1 MAKITAS
8 GVYDLTMEE
17 YRGQP
22 ADGMSLSASD
32 AILLGN
38 YTPAHLKASW
48 AEEAEDEGSSQSD
61 FGTLIHTMILEPHL
75 APGAI
80 VQVFADD
87 WRSKDARTKRDEAR
101 AAGKLPVL
109 EKDVDRAQAA
119 VAAVMRHPLAAALLK
134 DGKAEQSWFAKDKDT
149 GLYRKARP
157 DFYTSNRILV
167 DIKTVAS
174 AHPDFLMRRV
184 YDGGWFQQAPFHC
197 DVAERVEGS
206 PVRGYCWLIVEQ
218 KPPHAVVIRKPTDT
232 ILMHGDRLNK
242 QAWETFARCVKT
254 DQWPAWGETLED
266 LALPTYAFY
275 RLEDEA
281 QNKPSRG
288 LEALAWA
295 EQTGAD
301 PRA

>member
-1 MAKITAS
+1 MIKAS
-8 GVYDLTMEE
+8 GVYDLTMAQ

-22 ADGMSLSASD
+22 ADAMSLSASD

-48 AEEAEDEGSSQSD
+48 AEEAEDDGSSASD

-75 APGAI
+75 APGA
-80 VQVFADD
+80 VVVVNADD
-87 WRSKDARTKRDEAR
+87 WRKKDAQEAR
-101 AAGKLPVL
+101 NAAREAGKLPVL
-109 EKDVDRAQAA
+109 AKDYDRAAMAVLA
-119 VAAVMRHPLAAALLK
+119 VARHPLATALLK

-157 DFYTSNRILV
+157 DFYTSGRVLV

-174 AHPDFLMRRV
+174 AHPDFLQRRV

-218 KPPHAVVIRKPTDT
+218 KPPHAVVVRRPTDT

-242 QAWETFARCVKT
+242 AAWATFAKCVKT
-254 DQWPAWGETLED
+254 DQWPAWEETLED

-281 QNKPSRG
+281 VNKPNKG

-301 PRA
+301 PRS

>member
-1 MAKITAS
+1 MITAS
-8 GVYDLTMEE
+8 GVYPLTMEA

-48 AEEAEDEGSSQSD
+48 AEENEDKGSKESD

-75 APGAI
+75 AGQA
-80 VQVFADD
+80 VVVVNADD
-87 WRSKDARTKRDEAR
+87 WRKKDAQEAR
-101 AAGKLPVL
+101 NAAREAGKIAVL
-109 EKDVDRAQAA
+109 AKDYERAVLA
-119 VAAVMRHPLAAALLK
+119 VEAVGRHPLAAELLA

-157 DFYTSNRILV
+157 DFYTTSRVLV

-174 AHPDFLMRRV
+174 AHPDFLQRRA

-197 DVAERVEGS
+197 DVVERVERA
-206 PVRGYCWLIVEQ
+206 PARGYCWLIVEQ
-218 KPPHAVVIRKPTDT
+218 KPPHSVVIRRPDDN
-232 ILMHGDRLNK
+232 ILAHGDRLNK
-242 QAWETFARCVKT
+242 AAWATFCRCAKT
-254 DQWPAWGETLED
+254 DQWPSWGED
-266 LALPTYAFY
+266 LQDLSLPTYAMY
-275 RLEDEA
+275 RLEDEKEN
-281 QNKPSRG
+281 QPRKG